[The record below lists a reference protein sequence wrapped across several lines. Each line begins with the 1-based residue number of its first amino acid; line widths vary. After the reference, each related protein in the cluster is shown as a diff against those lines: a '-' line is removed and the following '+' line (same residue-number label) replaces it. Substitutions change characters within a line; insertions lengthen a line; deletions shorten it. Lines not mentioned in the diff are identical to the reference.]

1 MKRIL
6 VPTDFSDTARNAVEY
21 AVHLALQAN
30 AGLILFH
37 AYHASPLA
45 ADVPPDSFFTLEEI
59 HTRSDQSLQAIRHEI
74 LHRHGDTL
82 TVECVSRCGF
92 AVDEI
97 VDFALE
103 FDADLIVMGMQGA
116 GYISE
121 TVIGSITTALLREA
135 PCPVLVI
142 DRHVKFTDIRRIVL
156 ACDYVQ
162 PPRRGTFEALK
173 DFAGLFTSPWI
184 YVVNVVGK
192 NAVLVSS
199 LEARNRPRVTE
210 YLHHEGHS
218 FHSVE
223 DTDVVAGLKR
233 FAEEKQ
239 ADLMVMVPRRYSFWR
254 GIFYAPLIKRMAF
267 HTSVPLLIFQP

>member
-6 VPTDFSDTARNAVEY
+6 APTDFSDTARNAVEY
-21 AVHLALQAN
+21 AVSLALQAN
-30 AGLILFH
+30 AELILFH

-45 ADVPPDSFFTLEEI
+45 VDVPLDNITLEEI
-59 HTRSDQSLQAIRHEI
+59 HARSDQSLQAIRREI

-97 VDFALE
+97 ADFALE
-103 FDADLIVMGMQGA
+103 YDADLVVMGMQGA

-142 DRHVKFTDIRRIVL
+142 DRHVKFADIRRIVL

-162 PPRRGTFEALK
+162 PPRREALDALK
-173 DFAGLFTSPWI
+173 DFAGLFTSPWV

-199 LEARNRPRVTE
+199 LESRNRPRVSAC
-210 YLHHEGHS
+210 LNHEGHS

-233 FAEEKQ
+233 FAQEKQ
-239 ADLMVMVPRRYSFWR
+239 ADLVVMVPRRYSFWR

-267 HTSVPLLIFQP
+267 HTSVPLLVLQS